1 MTTKLANYYLFF
13 RHQLSFIITTDL
25 YPCASLQMT
34 LTFDY
39 IMTKTQAF
47 QIPTLYNS
55 YIY

>member
-13 RHQLSFIITTDL
+13 RHQLIFIITTDI

-47 QIPTLYNS
+47 KIPTLYNS